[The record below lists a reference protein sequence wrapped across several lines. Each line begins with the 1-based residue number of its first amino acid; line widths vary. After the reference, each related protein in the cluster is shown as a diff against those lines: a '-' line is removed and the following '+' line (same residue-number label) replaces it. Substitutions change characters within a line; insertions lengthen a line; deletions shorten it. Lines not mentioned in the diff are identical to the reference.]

1 MLDEHRVE
9 TSFESLETFVHDGM
23 SQNGGGGCTITGNV
37 IGLLGG
43 FLEEL
48 RTHVLE
54 WVFEFDFFRDG
65 NTVVCNRGRTELAV
79 NRHVAALGAK
89 SCTYRVRNSIHTVLE
104 LAAG

>member
-23 SQNGGGGCTITGNV
+23 SQNGGGGCTVTGNV

-54 WVFEFDFFRDG
+54 RIFEFDFLRDG
-65 NTVVCNRGRTELAV
+65 NAVVCNGGRTELAV
-79 NRHVAALGAK
+79 HRDVTALGAE
-89 SCTYRVRNSIHTVLE
+89 SCTNRIRNDIHTVLQF
-104 LAAG
+104 AAG